1 MQSPGKLGVDPWHR
15 AGLIADASRR
25 LIQGTAGDRTTDRD
39 GGWSKAKPEDL

>member
-1 MQSPGKLGVDPWHR
+1 MQSPGKLGVDRWHR

-25 LIQGTAGDRTTDRD
+25 LIQSTAGGQTTDGD